1 MSKCKIVVLA
11 LLIAALMLGSLASC
25 GEKKPGEGP
34 AASETPQTNATP
46 GTEGTDPTPSVPV
59 VDIPIAENGTV
70 LFRIT
75 LAPDLAADVSESATS
90 LYEALKKRSNNG
102 AVRISEVNPLTY
114 SAEEPEILIGDT
126 GYAESKAVMNDL
138 SYGDWTVRFSGSKLV
153 VAGFSRDALRT
164 AITRVIQL
172 IKSNADE
179 NGTIIVKSDL
189 RLTGTLDEMAVNFT
203 KYDSAAGT
211 YPLVADEGQ
220 GTSLAVVRN
229 TNAAEFD
236 AYCRKLSENGYAL
249 YASNTIG
256 ENRFETYRND
266 RFLVHVGW
274 YAYEN
279 AVRVTI
285 EETRVVPGLANEN
298 VYTPASGVTTSVAQ
312 FGLATE
318 ANHFDHSGMAYV
330 YQLADGSFFVID
342 GGFSPDAERIYNY
355 MKAKAPGGKI
365 VIAGWL
371 ITHNDPD
378 HYRGFVSF
386 AYRYRNDVTFE
397 CVIKNMPSAYTYL
410 ESGDQEDS
418 STHAVAAELPGCK
431 VVKAHTG
438 MKFYLRNAE
447 VEILFSIDGFLPA
460 PLKIFNDSS
469 LVFTVTI
476 EGERMLFTGDMGDDV
491 AKLLVPMY
499 GDLLKADA
507 LQLAHH
513 GMMNG
518 HGRNMPNLLRFYT
531 KVRPELILWPN
542 SEAQWLNAPGT
553 EDAEQIASF
562 DWNLEAQKSARE
574 VWLAGGDVITV
585 FELPYTPFSGYR
597 FDPEN
602 PNPTPVAKSVGS
614 DPATLPYDVANGS
627 VQIDRV
633 SWNTTG

>member
-1 MSKCKIVVLA
+1 MSKCKIIVLA
-11 LLIAALMLGSLASC
+11 LLIAALLLGPLVSC
-25 GEKKPGEGP
+25 GEKPENDP
-34 AASETPQTNATP
+34 ATSETPLTGSTP
-46 GTEGTDPTPSVPV
+46 GTEGTDPQPPAPATE
-59 VDIPIAENGTV
+59 ITIAENGTV
-70 LFRIT
+70 HFRIT
-75 LAPDLAADVSESATS
+75 LAADLAADVSESATS
-90 LYEALKKRSNNG
+90 LYESLKKRSNNG
-102 AVRISEVNPLTY
+102 AVQLSEVNPLTY
-114 SAEEPEILIGDT
+114 SADEPEILIGDT
-126 GYAESKAVMNDL
+126 GYAESKAVMDEL
-138 SYGDWTVRFSGSKLV
+138 SYGDWIVRFSGKKLV

-164 AITRVIQL
+164 AITRVIQV
-172 IKSNADE
+172 IKNNADE
-179 NGTIIVKSDL
+179 NGTITVKSDL
-189 RLTGTLDEMAVNFT
+189 RLTGTRDETASNFT
-203 KYDSAAGT
+203 KYDTAAGT
-211 YPLVADEGQ
+211 YPAVADEGQ
-220 GTSLAVVRN
+220 GTSLAVIRN
-229 TNAAEFD
+229 TTAAEFG

-266 RFLVHVGW
+266 RFLVHTGW

-279 AVRVTI
+279 AARITI

-298 VYTPASGVTTSVAQ
+298 VYTPASGITTSVAQ

-365 VIAGWL
+365 VIAAWL

-397 CVIKNMPSAYTYL
+397 CVIKNMPSPYTYL

-438 MKFYLRNAE
+438 MKFHLRNAE

-460 PLKIFNDSS
+460 PLKVFNDSS

-499 GDLLKADA
+499 GDLLKSDT

-513 GMMNG
+513 GMTNG

-531 KVRPELILWPN
+531 KVRPELIFWPN

-562 DWNLEAQKSARE
+562 DWNVEAQRSARE

-597 FDPEN
+597 FNAEDPH
-602 PNPTPVAKSVGS
+602 PTPVAKPVGS
-614 DPATLPYDVANGS
+614 DAATLPYDVANGNEP
-627 VQIDRV
+627 IDRV
-633 SWNTTG
+633 SWNTAE